1 MQRIL
6 LVLVRLFLSVAQKSF
21 LLAQLFVCR
30 SLPDLLSWLSL
41 SLSLF
46 FSWFGFNPT
55 TGTTITTLSTLLC
68 RQTFFLY
75 GRKYKEREKARLMR
89 EKGRKVSL
97 GQNENPLCCVDLK
110 GMLLGR
116 GFENKKVGREAA
128 ISNRKEKR
136 KGEANGCHKSL
147 LAGLDVG
154 GA

>member
-1 MQRIL
+1 
-6 LVLVRLFLSVAQKSF
+6 
-21 LLAQLFVCR
+21 
-30 SLPDLLSWLSL
+30 
-41 SLSLF
+41 
-46 FSWFGFNPT
+46 
-55 TGTTITTLSTLLC
+55 
-68 RQTFFLY
+68 
-75 GRKYKEREKARLMR
+75 MR

-116 GFENKKVGREAA
+116 GLKKLGREAA